1 MRTIKYLLAF
11 IVMQVVVS
19 AISAA
24 NIRVYINPGHGSWGP
39 NCRPQA
45 TIPYPALSSGRPDT
59 LGFYESNTNLW
70 KALALEEKLLAAG
83 GFDVKMSRRAN
94 GPYPY
99 AGYEDKTYNKAL
111 STVCAEA
118 EAYNADYYISI
129 HSNAGPIGN
138 ANGTSNFA
146 NYPVILYRGYTGSP
160 KVTNSDKMAK
170 ASMAR
175 LYEIFYTK
183 AKDPSAG
190 GGPEFTTYYSP
201 TNPDI
206 VGDLSFYNTTST
218 YGYLG
223 ALKHAIPG
231 FLSEGYFHTYSPARH
246 RALNTDWCRQEGVRY
261 YRGIMDY
268 YGKSKES
275 VGYIMGY
282 VRSKTEKLTNDP
294 LYLPHN
300 VSNDV
305 YHPING
311 AKVVLRNASGKL
323 IRCNC
328 YPYVKRQLT
337 DQPYYTTDNNYNGV
351 FVFENLKPGTY
362 TISVHKSGY
371 EDYQTTVT
379 VTADKTVYP
388 EIFLTIG
395 VGTEPNVG
403 DAIGGGSDNIVSE
416 NIEMEQNYINQSI
429 SNLLTGKTIRRAVYG
444 NGILYILAVDANK
457 EPTLLAIN
465 TDNHTLI
472 AELPT
477 NHCSVVSSDGYKLSD
492 IALTSDGVLIGCNM
506 EHVTFTPENK
516 WKLYQWTNT
525 GGIWTGKEWIA
536 HANNETAGN
545 YYDAMVGSTFA
556 YTGSSTN
563 GKLVTTAQNTAD
575 ANNTIR
581 FVIYTISNNTVSNV
595 IRNQP
600 ANVSRATYGD
610 KLRLATS
617 LLGSNR
623 FILSSSTHNAVEW
636 LLIDETKAT
645 PTVIATSP
653 FNTYDANYFTYS
665 GSTLMVTPKKDAN
678 SNNIGVALYNIT
690 NGINNA
696 ALIETSNTT
705 LAASTPAYSM
715 AVADVNEEIIALYLL
730 NDNSLSKF
738 TQAAEQPIV
747 PHVCAYNLNVT
758 QDGANYIFSFEA
770 NSVARNANIIFY
782 DQSTGDEIG
791 NIELGKIQEGNNS
804 FTIAAKDLPGI
815 HDQVLTWALD
825 MNGYAISE
833 VALIKEDQTL
843 ITYSTSRLFNA
854 VNTNPA
860 SEKFGNIYIMHR
872 AGSSNSSYATE
883 SGVWELD
890 YALKKQHN
898 TRYNGGEKFGNPTR
912 ISIDKDGYLY
922 LADWGDGHSGIWIA
936 NTADLNQSFTNLFAG
951 TRESNGAINNGGIY
965 TGSSSSGCYI
975 YGEGKDTKLYVYNED
990 EAGTLPKNGVAVY
1003 NIGQQ
1008 DNTIT
1013 HQWST
1018 APSTVYPLLGS
1029 IGGDIPTNAVLW
1041 ELFETAYCTYYGAN
1055 INKDSYSVST
1065 GNVTNFLYTGKAN
1078 HSIDV
1083 STFMTDDTSDFK
1095 WLGDYIQAVN
1105 GTPITQEVNWRFSI
1119 AAFFMANA
1127 GNPSYNVDFTV
1138 AGQPSAWG
1146 DAYRITHQTNDSE
1159 EGNPWATSHGFFCS
1173 HVRGTGADNTN
1184 MPELVFYDNNGN
1196 KHLSSNEAPYSG
1208 IIDGSNAAG
1217 FAVSP
1222 DESMLVLNDGS
1233 QNFLVFDVE
1242 WESDMPTLIIRYKY
1256 HHGVDQIRQMNWDYA
1271 GNLICSGN
1279 AGIHIFAL
1287 PTADNHTIIPARKAL
1302 TVTCKNGIG
1311 IRVTRVTID
1320 KESIRIGEGQTETLT
1335 ANILPVD
1342 ATQKEVTWRS
1352 TNETIASVS
1361 SANGVVTGNKAGQA
1375 QIIVT
1380 TIDGGY
1386 SDTCDVTVYGYMS
1399 DAEAQRIWAYD
1410 LRLTSNLDTHT
1421 FNFKSVADATDGYLV
1436 FLNEAGAEM
1445 GRYQLDHVVRG
1456 ANTITLTDQD
1466 IPTPNIRLNWGVELN
1481 ADAIKETATLVEITD
1496 QSTGKYKFYLPQ
1508 GVAVDNNPESNYF
1521 GQLYVAA
1528 ATSGDNADSN
1538 RESQQQAGLFVFD
1551 PLLNELNPTNNV
1563 GIIPSNVTFITEYSS
1578 SELNTKR
1585 QQMHRIAVD
1594 PVTHKVAFAYY
1605 LNSATGAYAM
1615 DPSNLAGTAT
1625 NLVAGAGDITKVNS
1639 LCFDKEGT
1647 LYVMD
1652 NAYYTNTST
1661 GQIYKI
1667 QDGIVSPFSKAYGW
1681 ASFDNSIVSDGRGG
1695 LWVAQYRSNF
1705 DGFAVLSHIN
1715 SNGEGDFCI
1724 TNTINN
1730 TLLETYTSA
1739 GTTNA
1744 SYRGQVAYNERE
1756 DILAFGGG
1764 RMVQLF
1770 KVTYNANGVPTLM
1783 KFAKTEP
1790 LASGQTNIDG
1800 IAFDYAGDLYVAS
1813 AWTEQMYKFA
1823 VPTEDNICL
1832 VPAQKSQIIDKKLN
1846 LRDTEDNSI
1855 KLNDAIDQTTNV
1867 RVYRTLT
1874 SGMYN
1879 TICLPFDLATLD
1891 GTPLAG
1897 AELLELSDI
1906 EVRETETTQDIRLQF
1921 TEANELTAGMPYLI
1935 QPANDITLPLE
1946 FNNVVITATEGSTS
1960 GSEIVTFNGIL
1971 SPKTFYEGD
1980 KSSLFLTSN
1989 NILAWPNVTANMNG
2003 MRAYFQLTEAEES
2016 RPMQVSARIS
2026 VDRGSTT
2033 EDIIVL
2039 LPTDSQ
2045 ETATKIMRNGII
2057 YILRNGEIY
2066 TLQGT
2071 KLK

>member
-305 YHPING
+305 YLPING
-311 AKVVLRNASGKL
+311 AKIVLRNSSGQIVKT
-323 IRCNC
+323 NC
-328 YPYVKRQLT
+328 YPYVKRMLRDQL
-337 DQPYYTTDNNYNGV
+337 YYTTDNNYNGV

-388 EIFLTIG
+388 EIFLTPG
-395 VGTEPNVG
+395 TGTEPNVDG
-403 DAIGGGSDNIVSE
+403 AGSTVFAE
-416 NIEMEQNYINQSI
+416 KIEMAQIYVNQSI
-429 SNLLTGKTIRRAVYG
+429 ADALNGKTIRRAIYG
-444 NGILYILAVDANK
+444 DGVMYVLAIDNSK
-457 EPTLLAIN
+457 NPTLLAMDPTTHSVIS
-465 TDNHTLI
+465 
-472 AELPT
+472 ELET
-477 NHCSVVSSDGYKLSD
+477 NFCVVNSPNGYKLSD
-492 IALTSDGVLIGCNM
+492 IALTSDGILIGCSM
-506 EHVTFTPENK
+506 DAVRHVGNYGSSDPWNLYK
-516 WKLYQWTNT
+516 WTRNGNT
-525 GGIWTGKEWIA
+525 WTGSKWFSRA
-536 HANNETAGN
+536 SNETSGN
-545 YYDAMVGSTFA
+545 YLDAMVGSTIA
-556 YTGSSTN
+556 YTGSADN
-563 GKLVTTAQNTAD
+563 GIILTTAYTTAGTTK
-575 ANNTIR
+575 NMR
-581 FVIYTISNNTVSNV
+581 LVRYQISNGTYSSEMRNNFPNSGDNANKFSAADDKYGAEHQLTVSP
-595 IRNQP
+595 R
-600 ANVSRATYGD
+600 
-610 KLRLATS
+610 
-617 LLGSNR
+617 GSNR
-623 FILSSSTHNAVEW
+623 YVLSSKTKPAFEFAFTTSSTGAE
-636 LLIDETKAT
+636 
-645 PTVIATSP
+645 PTFTGTSP
-653 FNTYDANYFTYS
+653 SVKYGANYTTYLGKPLMIAPKVD
-665 GSTLMVTPKKDAN
+665 GSV
-678 SNNIGVALYNIT
+678 NNTGVEVYDIT
-690 NGINNA
+690 NGLNNA
-696 ALIETSNTT
+696 TLIETTNTDLT
-705 LAASTPAYSM
+705 ASTPSYAM
-715 AVADVNEEIIALYLL
+715 ASAQVEEKDITLYLL
-730 NDNSLSKF
+730 KDNSLSAF
-738 TQAAEQPIV
+738 TSKGVAQGIV
-747 PHVCAYNLNVT
+747 PRICAYNLNLTENGSDYVFT
-758 QDGANYIFSFEA
+758 FDANTDARTA
-770 NSVARNANIIFY
+770 NLVFY
-782 DQSTGDEIG
+782 DQLSGDSVGTLPLNNVVKGE
-791 NIELGKIQEGNNS
+791 NS
-804 FTIAAKDLPGI
+804 FTIPAADLPGL
-815 HDQVLTWALD
+815 HDQVLNWSVDLETYAVTEWNKVYSTTDYNFTRPFISINNSPESPYFQYLYIAERQGASHAN
-825 MNGYAISE
+825 NGLYAFKPDYTRINATVYKGGRSVIGSIYRSYVDDQGYVWFADGSDDYSGIL
-833 VALIKEDQTL
+833 VADPANLSGTFSDFFVGTRQSGGLIKNGSIE
-843 ITYSTSRLFNA
+843 
-854 VNTNPA
+854 V
-860 SEKFGNIYIMHR
+860 
-872 AGSSNSSYATE
+872 GSSCIGLSIYGT
-883 SGVWELD
+883 
-890 YALKKQHN
+890 
-898 TRYNGGEKFGNPTR
+898 GEGAK
-912 ISIDKDGYLY
+912 L
-922 LADWGDGHSGIWIA
+922 L
-936 NTADLNQSFTNLFAG
+936 
-951 TRESNGAINNGGIY
+951 AINEDS
-965 TGSSSSGCYI
+965 GS
-975 YGEGKDTKLYVYNED
+975 
-990 EAGTLPKNGVAVY
+990 TLKSLSLAIY
-1003 NIGQQ
+1003 NIGKSSGIYAHTW
-1008 DNTIT
+1008 DK
-1013 HQWST
+1013 
-1018 APSTVYPLLGS
+1018 APSSNFALYGMAAIDGYPLGCSHGVWIVTRRSSGQNNDGARALQFYDWNGNIQLNS
-1029 IGGDIPTNAVLW
+1029 AVTPYV
-1041 ELFETAYCTYYGAN
+1041 EQIKG
-1055 INKDSYSVST
+1055 SYSGACALSSDEKVLYFVNES
-1065 GNVTNFLYTGKAN
+1065 GNIMVW
-1078 HSIDV
+1078 D
-1083 STFMTDDTSDFK
+1083 
-1095 WLGDYIQAVN
+1095 
-1105 GTPITQEVNWRFSI
+1105 ITWI
-1119 AAFFMANA
+1119 
-1127 GNPSYNVDFTV
+1127 
-1138 AGQPSAWG
+1138 
-1146 DAYRITHQTNDSE
+1146 
-1159 EGNPWATSHGFFCS
+1159 
-1173 HVRGTGADNTN
+1173 
-1184 MPELVFYDNNGN
+1184 GN
-1196 KHLSSNEAPYSG
+1196 KPN
-1208 IIDGSNAAG
+1208 
-1217 FAVSP
+1217 
-1222 DESMLVLNDGS
+1222 M
-1233 QNFLVFDVE
+1233 
-1242 WESDMPTLIIRYKY
+1242 TLRYTYETDLASIREM
-1256 HHGVDQIRQMNWDYA
+1256 HFDYA
-1271 GNLICSGN
+1271 GNLVCSGEDED
-1279 AGIHIFAL
+1279 ITIYTI
-1287 PTADNHTIIPARKAL
+1287 PTQDNHTEVPARKAL

-1311 IRVTRVTID
+1311 IRVTSVTINQ
-1320 KESIRIGEGQTETLT
+1320 ESIRLGEGQTETLT

-1466 IPTPNIRLNWGVELN
+1466 IPTPNIRLNWGVELH

-1724 TNTINN
+1724 TSTNNN
-1730 TLLETYTSA
+1730 TLLETYTS
-1739 GTTNA
+1739 GSTTNA

>member
-1 MRTIKYLLAF
+1 MKNIKYLLVF
-11 IVMQVVVS
+11 SLIQVAVFTV
-19 AISAA
+19 SAA

-39 NCRPQA
+39 NCRPQP

-305 YHPING
+305 YLPING
-311 AKVVLRNASGKL
+311 AKIVLRNSSGQIVKT
-323 IRCNC
+323 NC
-328 YPYVKRQLT
+328 YPYVKRMLRDQL
-337 DQPYYTTDNNYNGV
+337 YYTTDNNYNGV

-379 VTADKTVYP
+379 VTADKTIYP
-388 EIFLTIG
+388 EIFLTPG
-395 VGTEPNVG
+395 TGTEPNVDG
-403 DAIGGGSDNIVSE
+403 AGSTVFAE
-416 NIEMEQNYINQSI
+416 KIEMAQIYVNQSI
-429 SNLLTGKTIRRAVYG
+429 ADALNGKTIRRAIYG
-444 NGILYILAVDANK
+444 DGVIYVLAIDNSK
-457 EPTLLAIN
+457 NPTLLAMDP
-465 TDNHTLI
+465 TTHTVI
-472 AELPT
+472 SELET
-477 NHCSVVSSDGYKLSD
+477 NFCVVNSPDGYKLSD
-492 IALTSDGVLIGCNM
+492 IALTSDGILIGCSM
-506 EHVTFTPENK
+506 DAVRHVGNYGSSDPWNLYK
-516 WKLYQWTNT
+516 WTRNGNT
-525 GGIWTGKEWIA
+525 WTGSKWFSRA
-536 HANNETAGN
+536 SNETSGN
-545 YYDAMVGSTFA
+545 YLDAMVGSTIA
-556 YTGSSTN
+556 YTGSADN
-563 GKLVTTAQNTAD
+563 GIILTTAYTTAGTTK
-575 ANNTIR
+575 NMR
-581 FVIYTISNNTVSNV
+581 LVRYQISNGTYAGEM
-595 IRNQP
+595 RNNFP
-600 ANVSRATYGD
+600 NSGENANKFSAADDKYGPEHQ
-610 KLRLATS
+610 LTASPR
-617 LLGSNR
+617 GSNR
-623 FILSSSTHNAVEW
+623 YVLSSKTKPAFEFAFTTSSTGAE
-636 LLIDETKAT
+636 
-645 PTVIATSP
+645 PTFTGTSP
-653 FNTYDANYFTYS
+653 SVNYGANYTTYLGKPLMIAPKVD
-665 GSTLMVTPKKDAN
+665 GSV
-678 SNNIGVALYNIT
+678 NNTGVEVYDIT
-690 NGINNA
+690 NGLNNA
-696 ALIETSNTT
+696 TLIETTNTDLT
-705 LAASTPAYSM
+705 VSTPSYAM
-715 AVADVNEEIIALYLL
+715 AAAQVEEKDITLYLL
-730 NDNSLSKF
+730 KDNSLSAF
-738 TQAAEQPIV
+738 TSKGVAQGIV
-747 PHVCAYNLNVT
+747 PRICAYNLNLTEEGSDYVFT
-758 QDGANYIFSFEA
+758 FDANTDARTA
-770 NSVARNANIIFY
+770 NLVFY
-782 DQSTGDEIG
+782 DQLSGDSVGTLPLNNVVKGE
-791 NIELGKIQEGNNS
+791 NS
-804 FTIAAKDLPGI
+804 FTIPAADLPGL
-815 HDQVLTWALD
+815 HDQVLNWSVDLKT
-825 MNGYAISE
+825 YAVTE
-833 VALIKEDQTL
+833 WNKV
-843 ITYSTSRLFNA
+843 YST
-854 VNTNPA
+854 T
-860 SEKFGNIYIMHR
+860 
-872 AGSSNSSYATE
+872 
-883 SGVWELD
+883 D
-890 YALKKQHN
+890 YN
-898 TRYNGGEKFGNPTR
+898 FTRPF
-912 ISIDKDGYLY
+912 I
-922 LADWGDGHSGIWIA
+922 
-936 NTADLNQSFTNLFAG
+936 
-951 TRESNGAINNGGIY
+951 AINNSPESPYFQYLYIAERQGASNANNGLYAFKPDYTRINATVYKGGRSIIGSIY
-965 TGSSSSGCYI
+965 RSYVDDQGYVWFADGSDDYSGILVADPANLSGTFSDFFVGTRQSGGLIKNGNIEVGSSCLGLSI
-975 YGEGKDTKLYVYNED
+975 YGTGEGAKLLAINED
-990 EAGTLPKNGVAVY
+990 GGSTLKNLSLAIY
-1003 NIGQQ
+1003 NIGKSSGIYAHTW
-1008 DNTIT
+1008 DK
-1013 HQWST
+1013 
-1018 APSTVYPLLGS
+1018 APSNNFALSGMDAIDGYPLGCSHGVWIATRRYSGQNNDGARALQFYDWNGNIQLNS
-1029 IGGDIPTNAVLW
+1029 AVTPYV
-1041 ELFETAYCTYYGAN
+1041 EQIKG
-1055 INKDSYSVST
+1055 SYSGACALSSDEKVLYFVNES
-1065 GNVTNFLYTGKAN
+1065 GNIMVW
-1078 HSIDV
+1078 D
-1083 STFMTDDTSDFK
+1083 
-1095 WLGDYIQAVN
+1095 
-1105 GTPITQEVNWRFSI
+1105 ITWI
-1119 AAFFMANA
+1119 
-1127 GNPSYNVDFTV
+1127 
-1138 AGQPSAWG
+1138 
-1146 DAYRITHQTNDSE
+1146 
-1159 EGNPWATSHGFFCS
+1159 
-1173 HVRGTGADNTN
+1173 
-1184 MPELVFYDNNGN
+1184 GN
-1196 KHLSSNEAPYSG
+1196 KPNMTLRYTYET
-1208 IIDGSNAAG
+1208 D
-1217 FAVSP
+1217 
-1222 DESMLVLNDGS
+1222 LNS
-1233 QNFLVFDVE
+1233 
-1242 WESDMPTLIIRYKY
+1242 IREM
-1256 HHGVDQIRQMNWDYA
+1256 HFDYA
-1271 GNLICSGN
+1271 GNLVCSGEDED
-1279 AGIHIFAL
+1279 ITVYTI
-1287 PTADNHTIIPARKAL
+1287 PTQDNHTEVPARKAL

-1311 IRVTRVTID
+1311 IRVSSVTIN
-1320 KESIRIGEGQTETLT
+1320 KESIRLGEGQTETLT
-1335 ANILPVD
+1335 ANILPVN
-1342 ATQKEVTWRS
+1342 ATQKEVIWRS

-1410 LRLTSNLDTHT
+1410 LRMISNLDTHT

-1466 IPTPNIRLNWGVELN
+1466 IPTPNIRLNWGVELH

-1521 GQLYVAA
+1521 GQIYIAA

-1563 GIIPSNVTFITEYSS
+1563 GIFPSNVTFITEYSS
-1578 SELNTKR
+1578 SDLNTKR

-1724 TNTINN
+1724 TSTNNN
-1730 TLLETYTSA
+1730 TLLETYTS
-1739 GTTNA
+1739 GSTTNA

-1770 KVTYNANGVPTLM
+1770 KVTYNANGVPTLT

-1790 LASGQTNIDG
+1790 LGTSYQTNIDG

-1813 AWTEQMYKFA
+1813 AWTEKMYKFA

-1906 EVRETETTQDIRLQF
+1906 EVTETGTTQDIRLQF

-1989 NILAWPNVTANMNG
+1989 NVLAWPNVTANMNG

-2045 ETATKIMRNGII
+2045 ETATKIMRNGMI
-2057 YILRNGEIY
+2057 YIVRNGEIY
-2066 TLQGT
+2066 TIHGT

>member
-1 MRTIKYLLAF
+1 MRTIKYLLVF
-11 IVMQVVVS
+11 IVIQVVVS

-83 GFDVKMSRRAN
+83 GFDVKLSRRAN

-111 STVCAEA
+111 TTVCAEA

-305 YHPING
+305 YLPING
-311 AKVVLRNASGKL
+311 AKIVLRNSSGQIVKT
-323 IRCNC
+323 NC
-328 YPYVKRQLT
+328 YPYVKRMLRDQL
-337 DQPYYTTDNNYNGV
+337 YYTTDNNYNGI
-351 FVFENLKPGTY
+351 FVFENLIPGNY
-362 TISVHKSGY
+362 TISVHANGY
-371 EDYQTTVT
+371 EDYTGTIT
-379 VTADKTVYP
+379 VTADATVYP
-388 EIFLTIG
+388 EIFLTP
-395 VGTEPNVG
+395 GTGSEPNIS
-403 DAIGGGSDNIVSE
+403 DAESIVPGLM
-416 NIEMEQNYINQSI
+416 EMQQTYTNQTI
-429 SNLLTGKTIRRAVYG
+429 DAVLNGKTIRRAIYG
-444 NGILYILAVDANK
+444 NGVIYVLAVDANK
-457 EPTLLAIN
+457 EPTLLAIDPE
-465 TDNHTLI
+465 THTVISNLS
-472 AELPT
+472 T
-477 NHCSVVSSDGYKLSD
+477 TFCTVSSPNGYKLSD
-492 IALTSDGVLIGCNM
+492 IALTSDGALIGCSMDTVCFVDLYGTN
-506 EHVTFTPENK
+506 TNK
-516 WKLYQWTNT
+516 WNIYKWTT
-525 GGIWTGKEWIA
+525 TDQTTWTGSTWFSRNSNK
-536 HANNETAGN
+536 TSGN
-545 YYDAMVGSTFA
+545 YYHAMVGATLAYVGTSSNGTILAPA
-556 YTGSSTN
+556 YTTSSDTKN
-563 GKLVTTAQNTAD
+563 
-575 ANNTIR
+575 IR
-581 FVIYTISNNTVSNV
+581 WVAYSISGGTYASE
-595 IRNQP
+595 IRNNNITDVNI
-600 ANVSRATYGD
+600 ANYGENI
-610 KLRLATS
+610 RLTPS
-617 LLGSNR
+617 PFGSNR
-623 FILSSSTHNAVEW
+623 FIFSSATRNAFELQLSATEGGIPEVKGTMNFNA
-636 LLIDETKAT
+636 
-645 PTVIATSP
+645 
-653 FNTYDANYFTYS
+653 YDANIATYE
-665 GSTLMVTPKKDAN
+665 TAPLMVVPSKDN
-678 SNNIGVALYNIT
+678 TGNNIGVALYDIT
-690 NGINNA
+690 NGIA
-696 ALIETSNTT
+696 HPTLISTTNTSIN
-705 LAASTPAYSM
+705 ASTPAYSAAM
-715 AVADVNEEIIALYLL
+715 INVEDLDVTLYLL
-730 NDNSLSKF
+730 NDNSLNSF
-738 TQAAEQPIV
+738 TTKGVAQRIIPRI
-747 PHVCAYNLNVT
+747 CAYNLNLT
-758 QDGANYIFSFEA
+758 EDGSDYVFTFDANTD
-770 NSVARNANIIFY
+770 ARTANIVFY
-782 DQSTGDEIG
+782 DQSSGDSVGTLPLNNVVKGE
-791 NIELGKIQEGNNS
+791 NS
-804 FTIAAKDLPGI
+804 FTIPAADLPGL
-815 HDQVLTWALD
+815 HNQVLNWSVDLETYAVTEWNKVYSTTDYNFTRPFISINNSPESSYFQYLYIAERQGASHAN
-825 MNGYAISE
+825 NGLYAFKPDYTRINATVYKGGRSVIGSIYRSYVDDQGSVWFADGSDDYSGILVADPANLSGTFSE
-833 VALIKEDQTL
+833 FFVGIRQSGGLIK
-843 ITYSTSRLFNA
+843 N
-854 VNTNPA
+854 
-860 SEKFGNIYIMHR
+860 GNIEV
-872 AGSSNSSYATE
+872 GSSCLGLSIYGT
-883 SGVWELD
+883 
-890 YALKKQHN
+890 
-898 TRYNGGEKFGNPTR
+898 GEGAK
-912 ISIDKDGYLY
+912 L
-922 LADWGDGHSGIWIA
+922 L
-936 NTADLNQSFTNLFAG
+936 
-951 TRESNGAINNGGIY
+951 AINEDGG
-965 TGSSSSGCYI
+965 S
-975 YGEGKDTKLYVYNED
+975 
-990 EAGTLPKNGVAVY
+990 TLKSLSLAIY
-1003 NIGQQ
+1003 NIGKSSGIYAHTW
-1008 DNTIT
+1008 DK
-1013 HQWST
+1013 
-1018 APSTVYPLLGS
+1018 APSNNFALSGMDAIDGYPLGCSHGVWIATRRYSGQNNDGARALQFYDWNGNIQLNS
-1029 IGGDIPTNAVLW
+1029 AVTPYV
-1041 ELFETAYCTYYGAN
+1041 EQIKG
-1055 INKDSYSVST
+1055 SYSGACALSSDEKVLYFVNES
-1065 GNVTNFLYTGKAN
+1065 GNIMVWA
-1078 HSIDV
+1078 
-1083 STFMTDDTSDFK
+1083 
-1095 WLGDYIQAVN
+1095 
-1105 GTPITQEVNWRFSI
+1105 ITWI
-1119 AAFFMANA
+1119 
-1127 GNPSYNVDFTV
+1127 
-1138 AGQPSAWG
+1138 
-1146 DAYRITHQTNDSE
+1146 
-1159 EGNPWATSHGFFCS
+1159 
-1173 HVRGTGADNTN
+1173 
-1184 MPELVFYDNNGN
+1184 GN
-1196 KHLSSNEAPYSG
+1196 KPN
-1208 IIDGSNAAG
+1208 
-1217 FAVSP
+1217 
-1222 DESMLVLNDGS
+1222 M
-1233 QNFLVFDVE
+1233 
-1242 WESDMPTLIIRYKY
+1242 TLRYTYETDLTSIREM
-1256 HHGVDQIRQMNWDYA
+1256 HFDYA
-1271 GNLICSGN
+1271 GNLVCSGEDED
-1279 AGIHIFAL
+1279 ITVFTI
-1287 PTADNHTIIPARKAL
+1287 PTQDNHTEVPARKAL

-1311 IRVTRVTID
+1311 IRVSSVTIN
-1320 KESIRIGEGQTETLT
+1320 KESIRLGEGQTETLT
-1335 ANILPVD
+1335 ANILPAD
-1342 ATQKEVTWRS
+1342 ATQQEVTWRS

-1436 FLNEAGAEM
+1436 FLNEAGIEV

-1466 IPTPNIRLNWGVELN
+1466 IPTPNIRLNWGVELH
-1481 ADAIKETATLVEITD
+1481 ADAIKETTTLVEITD
-1496 QSTGKYKFYLPQ
+1496 QSTDKYRFYLPQ
-1508 GVAVDNNPESNYF
+1508 GVAVDNNPESNHF
-1521 GQLYVAA
+1521 GQIYIAA

-1538 RESQQQAGLFVFD
+1538 RESKQKAGLFVYD
-1551 PLLNELNPTNNV
+1551 PLLEEQNPTNNV
-1563 GIIPSNVTFITEYSS
+1563 GVIPSNVTF
-1578 SELNTKR
+1578 NTNSLTTNDARNTAR

-1625 NLVAGAGDITKVNS
+1625 NLVEEAGDITKVNS
-1639 LCFDKEGT
+1639 LCFDKDGT
-1647 LYVMD
+1647 MYVMN
-1652 NAYYTNTST
+1652 NANYNSSTSTST

-1715 SNGEGDFCI
+1715 SNGEGDFSI

-1730 TLLETYTSA
+1730 TLLETYTS
-1739 GTTNA
+1739 GSTTNA

-1764 RMVQLF
+1764 RKVQLF
-1770 KVTYNANGVPTLM
+1770 KVTYNANGVPTLT

-1790 LASGQTNIDG
+1790 LATGQTNIDG

-1813 AWTEQMYKFA
+1813 AWTEKMYKFA

-1867 RVYRTLT
+1867 RVFRTLT

-1906 EVRETETTQDIRLQF
+1906 EVTETGTTQDIRLQF

-1960 GSEIVTFNGIL
+1960 SSEIVTFNGIL

>member
-1 MRTIKYLLAF
+1 MKNIKCLLVFSLIQIAVF
-11 IVMQVVVS
+11 TV
-19 AISAA
+19 SAA

-83 GFDVKMSRRAN
+83 GFDVKLSRRAN

-138 ANGTSNFA
+138 ANGTSDFA
-146 NYPVILYRGYTGSP
+146 NYPVILYRGYTDAP
-160 KVTNSDKMAK
+160 KVENSDNMAK

-183 AKDPSAG
+183 AKTKG
-190 GGPEFTTYYSP
+190 GGPEFTSSYSP
-201 TNPDI
+201 TNPRI

-223 ALKHAIPG
+223 ALKHNIPG

-246 RALNTDWCRQEGVRY
+246 RALNTDWCRQEGIRY

-268 YGKSKES
+268 YGKPKES

-282 VRSKTEKLTNDP
+282 VRSKTETLSNNP

-337 DQPYYTTDNNYNGV
+337 DQPYYTTDNNYNGI
-351 FVFENLKPGTY
+351 FMFENLEPGTY
-362 TISVHKSGY
+362 SISVHKDGY

-388 EIFLTIG
+388 EIFLTPG
-395 VGTEPNVG
+395 TGTEPNVS
-403 DAIGGGSDNIVSE
+403 GGSGDIVAE
-416 NIEMEQNYINQSI
+416 KIEMTQIYVNQSVADVL
-429 SNLLTGKTIRRAVYG
+429 NGKTIRRAIYG
-444 NGILYILAVDANK
+444 DGVIYVLAIDNSK
-457 EPTLLAIN
+457 TPTLLAVDP
-465 TDNHTLI
+465 TTHTVI
-472 AELPT
+472 SELET
-477 NHCSVVSSDGYKLSD
+477 NFCVVNSPNGYKLSD
-492 IALTSDGVLIGCNM
+492 IALTSDGILIGCSM
-506 EHVTFTPENK
+506 DTVCHIGQYGSSTPWNLYK
-516 WKLYQWTNT
+516 WTRNSNT
-525 GGIWTGKEWIA
+525 WTGSNWISRA
-536 HANNETAGN
+536 SNETSGN
-545 YYDAMVGSTFA
+545 YYHAMTGSTIA
-556 YTGSSTN
+556 YSGSLEN
-563 GKLVTTAQNTAD
+563 GTILTTAYSTAGTTK
-575 ANNTIR
+575 NMR
-581 FVIYTISNNTVSNV
+581 LVRYQISNGTYAGEM
-595 IRNQP
+595 RNNLP
-600 ANVSRATYGD
+600 NSGDNANKFSAADDKYGPEHQ
-610 KLRLATS
+610 LTASPR
-617 LLGSNR
+617 GSNR
-623 FILSSSTHNAVEW
+623 YVLSSKTKPAFEFAFTTSSTGAE
-636 LLIDETKAT
+636 
-645 PTVIATSP
+645 PTFTGTSP
-653 FNTYDANYFTYS
+653 SVNYGANYTTYLGKPLMIAPKVD
-665 GSTLMVTPKKDAN
+665 GSV
-678 SNNIGVALYNIT
+678 NNTGVEVYDIT
-690 NGINNA
+690 NGLNNA
-696 ALIETSNTT
+696 TLIETTNTDLT
-705 LAASTPAYSM
+705 ASTPSYAM
-715 AVADVNEEIIALYLL
+715 AAAQVEEKDITLYLL
-730 NDNSLSKF
+730 KDNSLSAF
-738 TQAAEQPIV
+738 TSKGVAQGIV
-747 PHVCAYNLNVT
+747 PRICAYNLNLT
-758 QDGANYIFSFEA
+758 EDGSDYVFTFDANTDARTA
-770 NSVARNANIIFY
+770 NLVFY
-782 DQSTGDEIG
+782 DQLSGDSVGTLPLNNVVKGE
-791 NIELGKIQEGNNS
+791 NS
-804 FTIAAKDLPGI
+804 FTIPAADLPGL
-815 HDQVLTWALD
+815 HDQVLNWSVDLETYAVTEWNKVYSTKDYDFTRPFISINNSPESPYFQYLYIAERQGASHAN
-825 MNGYAISE
+825 NGLYAFKPDYTRINATVYKGGRSVIGSIYRSYVDDQGSVWFADGSDGYSGILVADPANLSGTFSE
-833 VALIKEDQTL
+833 FFVGTRQSGGLIK
-843 ITYSTSRLFNA
+843 N
-854 VNTNPA
+854 
-860 SEKFGNIYIMHR
+860 GNIEV
-872 AGSSNSSYATE
+872 GSSCLGLSIYGT
-883 SGVWELD
+883 
-890 YALKKQHN
+890 
-898 TRYNGGEKFGNPTR
+898 GEGAK
-912 ISIDKDGYLY
+912 L
-922 LADWGDGHSGIWIA
+922 L
-936 NTADLNQSFTNLFAG
+936 
-951 TRESNGAINNGGIY
+951 AINEDGG
-965 TGSSSSGCYI
+965 S
-975 YGEGKDTKLYVYNED
+975 
-990 EAGTLPKNGVAVY
+990 TLKSLSLAIY
-1003 NIGQQ
+1003 NIGKSSGIYAHTW
-1008 DNTIT
+1008 DK
-1013 HQWST
+1013 
-1018 APSTVYPLLGS
+1018 APSSNFALSGMAAIDGYPLGCSHGVWIATRRSSGQNNDGARALQFYDWNGNIQLNS
-1029 IGGDIPTNAVLW
+1029 AVTPYV
-1041 ELFETAYCTYYGAN
+1041 EQ
-1055 INKDSYSVST
+1055 INGSYS
-1065 GNVTNFLYTGKAN
+1065 
-1078 HSIDV
+1078 
-1083 STFMTDDTSDFK
+1083 
-1095 WLGDYIQAVN
+1095 
-1105 GTPITQEVNWRFSI
+1105 
-1119 AAFFMANA
+1119 
-1127 GNPSYNVDFTV
+1127 
-1138 AGQPSAWG
+1138 
-1146 DAYRITHQTNDSE
+1146 
-1159 EGNPWATSHGFFCS
+1159 
-1173 HVRGTGADNTN
+1173 GACA
-1184 MPELVFYDNNGN
+1184 
-1196 KHLSSNEAPYSG
+1196 LSSDEKVLYFVNESG
-1208 IIDGSNAAG
+1208 NIMVWDITWIGDKPN
-1217 FAVSP
+1217 
-1222 DESMLVLNDGS
+1222 M
-1233 QNFLVFDVE
+1233 
-1242 WESDMPTLIIRYKY
+1242 TLRYTYETDLTSIREM
-1256 HHGVDQIRQMNWDYA
+1256 HFDYA
-1271 GNLICSGN
+1271 GNLVCSGEDED
-1279 AGIHIFAL
+1279 ITVYTI
-1287 PTADNHTIIPARKAL
+1287 PTQDNHTEVPARKAL

-1311 IRVTRVTID
+1311 IRVSSVTIN
-1320 KESIRIGEGQTETLT
+1320 KESIRLGEGQTETLT
-1335 ANILPVD
+1335 ANILPAD

-1399 DAEAQRIWAYD
+1399 DDEAQRIWAYD

-1466 IPTPNIRLNWGVELN
+1466 IPTPNIRLNWGVELH

-1508 GVAVDNNPESNYF
+1508 GVAVDNNPESIYF
-1521 GQLYVAA
+1521 GQIYIAA

-1538 RESQQQAGLFVFD
+1538 RESKQKAGLFVFD

-1563 GIIPSNVTFITEYSS
+1563 GIIPSNVTFITDYSS

-1652 NAYYTNTST
+1652 NAYYTNAST

-1667 QDGIVSPFSKAYGW
+1667 KDGRVSPFSKAYGW

-1724 TNTINN
+1724 TSTNNN
-1730 TLLETYTSA
+1730 TLLETYTS
-1739 GTTNA
+1739 GSTTNA

-1770 KVTYNANGVPTLM
+1770 KVTYNANGVPTLT

-1790 LASGQTNIDG
+1790 LASGYQTNIDG

-1813 AWTEQMYKFA
+1813 AWTEKMYKFA

-1832 VPAQKSQIIDKKLN
+1832 VSAQKSQIIDKKLN

-1855 KLNDAIDQTTNV
+1855 KLNDAIDQTTDV

-1906 EVRETETTQDIRLQF
+1906 EVTETGTTQDIRLQF

>member
-1 MRTIKYLLAF
+1 MKNIKCLLVF
-11 IVMQVVVS
+11 SLIQVVVFTV
-19 AISAA
+19 SAA

-39 NCRPQA
+39 NCRPQP

-111 STVCAEA
+111 TTVCAEA

-305 YHPING
+305 YLPING
-311 AKVVLRNASGKL
+311 AKIVLRNSSGQIVKT
-323 IRCNC
+323 NC
-328 YPYVKRQLT
+328 YPYVKRMLRDQL
-337 DQPYYTTDNNYNGV
+337 YYTTDNNYNGV

-388 EIFLTIG
+388 EIFLTPG
-395 VGTEPNVG
+395 TGTEPNVDG
-403 DAIGGGSDNIVSE
+403 AGSTVFAE
-416 NIEMEQNYINQSI
+416 KIEMAQIYVNQSI
-429 SNLLTGKTIRRAVYG
+429 ADALNGKTIRRAIYG
-444 NGILYILAVDANK
+444 DGVMYVLAIDNSK
-457 EPTLLAIN
+457 NPTLLAMDPTTHSVIS
-465 TDNHTLI
+465 
-472 AELPT
+472 ELET
-477 NHCSVVSSDGYKLSD
+477 NFCVVNSPNGYKLSD
-492 IALTSDGVLIGCNM
+492 IALTSDGILIGCSM
-506 EHVTFTPENK
+506 DAVRHVGNYGSSDPWNLYK
-516 WKLYQWTNT
+516 WTRNGNT
-525 GGIWTGKEWIA
+525 WTGSKWFSRA
-536 HANNETAGN
+536 SNETSGN
-545 YYDAMVGSTFA
+545 YLDAMVGSTIA
-556 YTGSSTN
+556 YTGSADN
-563 GKLVTTAQNTAD
+563 GIILTTAYTTAGTTK
-575 ANNTIR
+575 NMR
-581 FVIYTISNNTVSNV
+581 LVRYQISNGTYAGEM
-595 IRNQP
+595 RNNFP
-600 ANVSRATYGD
+600 NSGENANKFSAADDKYG
-610 KLRLATS
+610 LEHQLTASPR
-617 LLGSNR
+617 GSNR
-623 FILSSSTHNAVEW
+623 YVLSSKTKPAFEFAFTTSSTGAE
-636 LLIDETKAT
+636 
-645 PTVIATSP
+645 PTFTGTSP
-653 FNTYDANYFTYS
+653 SVNYGANYTTYLGKPLMIAPKVD
-665 GSTLMVTPKKDAN
+665 GSV
-678 SNNIGVALYNIT
+678 NNTGVEVYDIT
-690 NGINNA
+690 NGLNNA
-696 ALIETSNTT
+696 TLIETTNTDLT
-705 LAASTPAYSM
+705 ASTPSYAM
-715 AVADVNEEIIALYLL
+715 AAAQVEEKDITLYLL
-730 NDNSLSKF
+730 KDNSLSAF
-738 TQAAEQPIV
+738 TSKGVAQGIV
-747 PHVCAYNLNVT
+747 PRICAYNLNLTEEGSDYVFT
-758 QDGANYIFSFEA
+758 FDANTDARTA
-770 NSVARNANIIFY
+770 NLVFY
-782 DQSTGDEIG
+782 DQLSGDSVGTLPLNNVVKGE
-791 NIELGKIQEGNNS
+791 NS
-804 FTIAAKDLPGI
+804 FTIPAADLPGL
-815 HDQVLTWALD
+815 HDQVLNWSVDLETYAVTEWNKVYSTTDYNFTRPFISINNSPESPYFQYLYIAERQGASHAN
-825 MNGYAISE
+825 NGLYAFKPDYTRINATVYKGGRSVIGSIYRSYVDDQGYVWFADGSDGYSGIL
-833 VALIKEDQTL
+833 VADPANLSGTFSDFFVGTRQSDGLIKNGSIE
-843 ITYSTSRLFNA
+843 
-854 VNTNPA
+854 V
-860 SEKFGNIYIMHR
+860 
-872 AGSSNSSYATE
+872 GSSCIGLSIYGT
-883 SGVWELD
+883 
-890 YALKKQHN
+890 
-898 TRYNGGEKFGNPTR
+898 GEGAK
-912 ISIDKDGYLY
+912 L
-922 LADWGDGHSGIWIA
+922 L
-936 NTADLNQSFTNLFAG
+936 
-951 TRESNGAINNGGIY
+951 AINEDGG
-965 TGSSSSGCYI
+965 S
-975 YGEGKDTKLYVYNED
+975 
-990 EAGTLPKNGVAVY
+990 TLKNLSLAIY
-1003 NIGQQ
+1003 NIGKSSGIYAHTW
-1008 DNTIT
+1008 DK
-1013 HQWST
+1013 
-1018 APSTVYPLLGS
+1018 APSSNFALSGMAAIDGYPLGCSHGVWIVTRRSSGQNNDGARALQFYDWNGNIQLNS
-1029 IGGDIPTNAVLW
+1029 AVTPYV
-1041 ELFETAYCTYYGAN
+1041 EQ
-1055 INKDSYSVST
+1055 INGSYS
-1065 GNVTNFLYTGKAN
+1065 
-1078 HSIDV
+1078 
-1083 STFMTDDTSDFK
+1083 
-1095 WLGDYIQAVN
+1095 
-1105 GTPITQEVNWRFSI
+1105 
-1119 AAFFMANA
+1119 
-1127 GNPSYNVDFTV
+1127 
-1138 AGQPSAWG
+1138 
-1146 DAYRITHQTNDSE
+1146 
-1159 EGNPWATSHGFFCS
+1159 
-1173 HVRGTGADNTN
+1173 GACA
-1184 MPELVFYDNNGN
+1184 
-1196 KHLSSNEAPYSG
+1196 LSSDEKVLYFVNESG
-1208 IIDGSNAAG
+1208 NIMVWDITWIGDKPNMILRHTYETDLTS
-1217 FAVSP
+1217 
-1222 DESMLVLNDGS
+1222 
-1233 QNFLVFDVE
+1233 
-1242 WESDMPTLIIRYKY
+1242 IREM
-1256 HHGVDQIRQMNWDYA
+1256 HLDYA
-1271 GNLICSGN
+1271 GNLVCSGEDED
-1279 AGIHIFAL
+1279 ITVYTI
-1287 PTADNHTIIPARKAL
+1287 PTQDNHTEVPARKAL

-1311 IRVTRVTID
+1311 IRVSCVTINT
-1320 KESIRIGEGQTETLT
+1320 ESIRLGEGQTETLT

-1380 TIDGGY
+1380 TMDGGY

-1399 DAEAQRIWAYD
+1399 DDEAQRIWAYD

-1436 FLNEAGAEM
+1436 FLNEAGEEV

-1466 IPTPNIRLNWGVELN
+1466 IPTPNIRLNWGVELH

-1496 QSTGKYKFYLPQ
+1496 QSTGKYKFYFPQ

-1528 ATSGDNADSN
+1528 ATSGDNDDSN

-1551 PLLNELNPTNNV
+1551 PHLNELNPTNNV

-1652 NAYYTNTST
+1652 NAYYTNAST

-1724 TNTINN
+1724 TSTNNN
-1730 TLLETYTSA
+1730 TLLETYTS
-1739 GTTNA
+1739 GSTTNA

-1770 KVTYNANGVPTLM
+1770 KVTYNANGVPTLT

-1813 AWTEQMYKFA
+1813 AWTEKMYKFA

-1832 VPAQKSQIIDKKLN
+1832 VPAHKSQIIDKKLN

-1891 GTPLAG
+1891 DTPLAG

-1906 EVRETETTQDIRLQF
+1906 EVTETGTTQDIRLQF

>member
-1 MRTIKYLLAF
+1 MKNIKCLLVF
-11 IVMQVVVS
+11 SLIQVAVFTV
-19 AISAA
+19 SAA

-39 NCRPQA
+39 NCRPQP

-129 HSNAGPIGN
+129 HSNAGPIGHT
-138 ANGTSNFA
+138 NGTSDFA
-146 NYPVILYRGYTGSP
+146 NYPVIIYRGYTGTP
-160 KVTNSDKMAK
+160 KVEKSDNMAK
-170 ASMAR
+170 TSMAR
-175 LYEIFYTK
+175 LYEIFYTS
-183 AKDPSAG
+183 AKTKG
-190 GGPEFTTYYSP
+190 GGPEFTSSYSP
-201 TNPDI
+201 TNPRV

-223 ALKHAIPG
+223 ALKHNIPG

-246 RALNTDWCRQEGVRY
+246 RALNTDWCRQEGIRY

-268 YGKSKES
+268 YGKPKES

-282 VRSKTEKLTNDP
+282 VRSKTETLSNDP

-311 AKVVLRNASGKL
+311 AKVVLRNSSGQIIKT
-323 IRCNC
+323 NC
-328 YPYVKRQLT
+328 YPYVKRMLRDQL
-337 DQPYYTTDNNYNGV
+337 YYTTDNNYNGV

-388 EIFLTIG
+388 EIFLTPG
-395 VGTEPNVG
+395 TGTEPNVDG
-403 DAIGGGSDNIVSE
+403 AGSTVFAE
-416 NIEMEQNYINQSI
+416 KIEMAQIYVNQSI
-429 SNLLTGKTIRRAVYG
+429 ADALNGKTIRRAVYG
-444 NGILYILAVDANK
+444 DGVMYILAVDGSKN
-457 EPTLLAIN
+457 PTLLAVDP
-465 TDNHTLI
+465 TTHTVI
-472 AELPT
+472 SELET
-477 NHCSVVSSDGYKLSD
+477 NFCVVNSPNGYKLSD
-492 IALTSDGVLIGCNM
+492 IALTSDGILIGCSM
-506 EHVTFTPENK
+506 DAVRHVGNYGSSDPWNLYK
-516 WKLYQWTNT
+516 WTRNGNT
-525 GGIWTGKEWIA
+525 WTGSKWFSRA
-536 HANNETAGN
+536 SNETSGN
-545 YYDAMVGSTFA
+545 YLDAMVGSTIA
-556 YTGSSTN
+556 YTGSSDN
-563 GKLVTTAQNTAD
+563 GIILTTAYTTAGTTKNMRLVRYQIANGEYSSEMRNNFPNTGDNANKFSAAD
-575 ANNTIR
+575 DK
-581 FVIYTISNNTVSNV
+581 
-595 IRNQP
+595 
-600 ANVSRATYGD
+600 YGPEHQ
-610 KLRLATS
+610 LTLSPR
-617 LLGSNR
+617 GSNR
-623 FILSSSTHNAVEW
+623 YVLSSKTKPAFEFAFTTSSTGAE
-636 LLIDETKAT
+636 
-645 PTVIATSP
+645 PTFTGTSP
-653 FNTYDANYFTYS
+653 SVKYGANYTTYLTKPLMIAPKTDGS
-665 GSTLMVTPKKDAN
+665 G
-678 SNNIGVALYNIT
+678 NNMGVEVYDIT
-690 NGINNA
+690 NGLNNA
-696 ALIETSNTT
+696 ILIETTNTD
-705 LAASTPAYSM
+705 LPVSTPSYAM
-715 AVADVNEEIIALYLL
+715 AAAQVEEKDITLYLL
-730 NDNSLSKF
+730 KDNSLSTF
-738 TQAAEQPIV
+738 TSKGVAQGIV
-747 PHVCAYNLNVT
+747 PRICAYNLNVT
-758 QDGANYIFSFEA
+758 ADGSDYVFTFDANTD
-770 NSVARNANIIFY
+770 ARTANIVFY
-782 DQSTGDEIG
+782 DQLSGDSVGTLPLNNVVKGE
-791 NIELGKIQEGNNS
+791 NS
-804 FTIAAKDLPGI
+804 FTIPAAELPGL
-815 HDQVLTWALD
+815 HNQVLNWSVDLETYAVTEWNKVYSTTDYNFTRPFISINNSPESPYFQYLYIAERQGASNAN
-825 MNGYAISE
+825 NGLYAFKPDYTRINATVYKGGRSVIGSIYRSYVDDQGYVWFADGSDGYSGILVADPANLSGTFSE
-833 VALIKEDQTL
+833 FFVGTRQSGGLIKNGSIE
-843 ITYSTSRLFNA
+843 
-854 VNTNPA
+854 V
-860 SEKFGNIYIMHR
+860 
-872 AGSSNSSYATE
+872 GSSCL
-883 SGVWELD
+883 GL
-890 YALKKQHN
+890 
-898 TRYNGGEKFGNPTR
+898 
-912 ISIDKDGYLY
+912 SIY
-922 LADWGDGHSGIWIA
+922 
-936 NTADLNQSFTNLFAG
+936 
-951 TRESNGAINNGGIY
+951 
-965 TGSSSSGCYI
+965 
-975 YGEGKDTKLYVYNED
+975 
-990 EAGTLPKNGVAVY
+990 
-1003 NIGQQ
+1003 
-1008 DNTIT
+1008 
-1013 HQWST
+1013 
-1018 APSTVYPLLGS
+1018 
-1029 IGGDIPTNAVLW
+1029 
-1041 ELFETAYCTYYGAN
+1041 
-1055 INKDSYSVST
+1055 
-1065 GNVTNFLYTGKAN
+1065 
-1078 HSIDV
+1078 
-1083 STFMTDDTSDFK
+1083 
-1095 WLGDYIQAVN
+1095 
-1105 GTPITQEVNWRFSI
+1105 
-1119 AAFFMANA
+1119 
-1127 GNPSYNVDFTV
+1127 
-1138 AGQPSAWG
+1138 
-1146 DAYRITHQTNDSE
+1146 
-1159 EGNPWATSHGFFCS
+1159 
-1173 HVRGTGADNTN
+1173 GTGADAKLLAINEDGGSILKSYSLAIYNIGKSSGIYAHTWDKAPSSN
-1184 MPELVFYDNNGN
+1184 FALSGIAAIDGYPLGCSHGVWIATRRSSGQNNDGARALQFYDWNGN
-1196 KHLSSNEAPYSG
+1196 ILLNSAVTPYVEQINGSYSGACALSSDEKVLYFVNGSG
-1208 IIDGSNAAG
+1208 NIMVWDITWIGDKPNMILRHTYETDLAS
-1217 FAVSP
+1217 
-1222 DESMLVLNDGS
+1222 
-1233 QNFLVFDVE
+1233 
-1242 WESDMPTLIIRYKY
+1242 IREM
-1256 HHGVDQIRQMNWDYA
+1256 HLDYA
-1271 GNLICSGN
+1271 GNLVCSGEDED
-1279 AGIHIFAL
+1279 ITVFTI
-1287 PTADNHTIIPARKAL
+1287 PTQDNHTEVPARKAL

-1311 IRVTRVTID
+1311 IRVSSVTINT
-1320 KESIRIGEGQTETLT
+1320 ESIRLGEGQTEILT

-1361 SANGVVTGNKAGQA
+1361 SANGVVTGNKAGQT

-1380 TIDGGY
+1380 TMDGGY

-1436 FLNEAGAEM
+1436 FLDEAGIEV

-1466 IPTPNIRLNWGVELN
+1466 IPTPNIRLNWGVELH

-1496 QSTGKYKFYLPQ
+1496 QSTGKYKFYFPQ

-1521 GQLYVAA
+1521 GQIYIAA
-1528 ATSGDNADSN
+1528 ATSGDNDDSN

-1551 PLLNELNPTNNV
+1551 PILNELNPTNNV

-1652 NAYYTNTST
+1652 NAYYTNAST

-1724 TNTINN
+1724 TSTNNN
-1730 TLLETYTSA
+1730 TLLETYTS
-1739 GTTNA
+1739 GSTTNA

-1770 KVTYNANGVPTLM
+1770 KVTYNANGVPTLT

-1790 LASGQTNIDG
+1790 LASGYQTNIDG

-1906 EVRETETTQDIRLQF
+1906 EVTETGTTQDIRLQF

>member
-1 MRTIKYLLAF
+1 MKNIKYLLVF
-11 IVMQVVVS
+11 SLIQVAVFTV
-19 AISAA
+19 SAA

-39 NCRPQA
+39 NCRPQP

-311 AKVVLRNASGKL
+311 AKVVLRNSSGQIIKT
-323 IRCNC
+323 NC
-328 YPYVKRQLT
+328 YPYVKRMLRDQL
-337 DQPYYTTDNNYNGV
+337 YYTTDNNYNGV
-351 FVFENLKPGTY
+351 FVFENLEPGTY
-362 TISVHKSGY
+362 SISVHKDGY

-388 EIFLTIG
+388 EIFLTPG
-395 VGTEPNVG
+395 TGTEPNVDG
-403 DAIGGGSDNIVSE
+403 AGSTVFAE
-416 NIEMEQNYINQSI
+416 KIEMAQIYVNQSI
-429 SNLLTGKTIRRAVYG
+429 ADALNGKTIRRAVYG
-444 NGILYILAVDANK
+444 DGVMYILAVDGSKN
-457 EPTLLAIN
+457 PTLLAVDP
-465 TDNHTLI
+465 TTHTVI
-472 AELPT
+472 SELET
-477 NHCSVVSSDGYKLSD
+477 NFCVVNSPNGYKLSD
-492 IALTSDGVLIGCNM
+492 IALTSDGILIGCSM
-506 EHVTFTPENK
+506 DAVRHVGNYGSSDPWNLYK
-516 WKLYQWTNT
+516 WTRNGNT
-525 GGIWTGKEWIA
+525 WTGSKWFSRA
-536 HANNETAGN
+536 SNETSGN
-545 YYDAMVGSTFA
+545 YLDAMVGSTIA
-556 YTGSSTN
+556 YTGSSDN
-563 GKLVTTAQNTAD
+563 GIILTTAYTTAGTTKNMRLVRYQISNGTYSSEMRNNFPNSGDNTNKFSAAD
-575 ANNTIR
+575 DKYGAEHQLTASPRASNRYVLSSKTKPAFEFAFTTSSTGAEPTFTGTSPSVKYGANYTTYLGKPLMIAPKVDGSVNNT
-581 FVIYTISNNTVSNV
+581 
-595 IRNQP
+595 
-600 ANVSRATYGD
+600 G
-610 KLRLATS
+610 
-617 LLGSNR
+617 
-623 FILSSSTHNAVEW
+623 VE
-636 LLIDETKAT
+636 
-645 PTVIATSP
+645 V
-653 FNTYDANYFTYS
+653 YD
-665 GSTLMVTPKKDAN
+665 
-678 SNNIGVALYNIT
+678 IT
-690 NGINNA
+690 NGLNNA
-696 ALIETSNTT
+696 TLIETTNTDLT
-705 LAASTPAYSM
+705 ASTPSYAM
-715 AVADVNEEIIALYLL
+715 AAAQVEEKDITLYLL
-730 NDNSLSKF
+730 KDNSLSAF
-738 TQAAEQPIV
+738 TSKGVAQGIV
-747 PHVCAYNLNVT
+747 PRICAYNLNLTENGSDYVFT
-758 QDGANYIFSFEA
+758 FDANTDARTA
-770 NSVARNANIIFY
+770 NLVFY
-782 DQSTGDEIG
+782 DQLSGDSVGTLPLNNVVKGE
-791 NIELGKIQEGNNS
+791 NS
-804 FTIAAKDLPGI
+804 FTIPAADLPGL
-815 HDQVLTWALD
+815 HDQVLNWSVDLETYAVTEWNKVYSTTDYNFTRPFISINNSPESPYFQYLYIAERQGASHAN
-825 MNGYAISE
+825 NGLYAFKPDYTRINATVYKGGRSVIGSIYRSYVDDQGYVWFADGSDDYSGIL
-833 VALIKEDQTL
+833 VADPANLSGTFSDFFVGTRQSGGLIKNGSIE
-843 ITYSTSRLFNA
+843 
-854 VNTNPA
+854 V
-860 SEKFGNIYIMHR
+860 
-872 AGSSNSSYATE
+872 GSSCIGLSIYGT
-883 SGVWELD
+883 
-890 YALKKQHN
+890 
-898 TRYNGGEKFGNPTR
+898 GEGAK
-912 ISIDKDGYLY
+912 L
-922 LADWGDGHSGIWIA
+922 L
-936 NTADLNQSFTNLFAG
+936 
-951 TRESNGAINNGGIY
+951 AINEDS
-965 TGSSSSGCYI
+965 GS
-975 YGEGKDTKLYVYNED
+975 
-990 EAGTLPKNGVAVY
+990 TLKSLSLAIY
-1003 NIGQQ
+1003 NIGKSSGIYAHTW
-1008 DNTIT
+1008 DK
-1013 HQWST
+1013 
-1018 APSTVYPLLGS
+1018 APSNNFALSGMAATDGYPLGCSHGVWIATRRSSDQNNDGARALQFYDWNGNIQLNS
-1029 IGGDIPTNAVLW
+1029 AVTPYV
-1041 ELFETAYCTYYGAN
+1041 EQIKG
-1055 INKDSYSVST
+1055 SYSGACALSSDEKVLYFVNES
-1065 GNVTNFLYTGKAN
+1065 GNIMVW
-1078 HSIDV
+1078 D
-1083 STFMTDDTSDFK
+1083 
-1095 WLGDYIQAVN
+1095 
-1105 GTPITQEVNWRFSI
+1105 ITWI
-1119 AAFFMANA
+1119 
-1127 GNPSYNVDFTV
+1127 
-1138 AGQPSAWG
+1138 
-1146 DAYRITHQTNDSE
+1146 
-1159 EGNPWATSHGFFCS
+1159 
-1173 HVRGTGADNTN
+1173 
-1184 MPELVFYDNNGN
+1184 GN
-1196 KHLSSNEAPYSG
+1196 KPN
-1208 IIDGSNAAG
+1208 
-1217 FAVSP
+1217 
-1222 DESMLVLNDGS
+1222 M
-1233 QNFLVFDVE
+1233 
-1242 WESDMPTLIIRYKY
+1242 TLRYTYETDLASIREM
-1256 HHGVDQIRQMNWDYA
+1256 HFDYA
-1271 GNLICSGN
+1271 GNLVCSGEDED
-1279 AGIHIFAL
+1279 ITVYTI
-1287 PTADNHTIIPARKAL
+1287 PTQDNHTEVPARKAL

-1311 IRVTRVTID
+1311 IRVTSVTINQ
-1320 KESIRIGEGQTETLT
+1320 ESIRLGEGQTETLT

-1361 SANGVVTGNKAGQA
+1361 SANGVVTGNKAGQT

-1380 TIDGGY
+1380 TMDGGY

-1399 DAEAQRIWAYD
+1399 NDEAQRIWAYD

-1436 FLNEAGAEM
+1436 FLDEAGMEV

-1466 IPTPNIRLNWGVELN
+1466 IPTPNIRLNWGVELH

-1508 GVAVDNNPESNYF
+1508 GVAVDNNPESNHF
-1521 GQLYVAA
+1521 GQIYIAA

-1551 PLLNELNPTNNV
+1551 PLLNELNHTNNV

-1594 PVTHKVAFAYY
+1594 PVTHHVAFAYY

-1724 TNTINN
+1724 TSTNNN
-1730 TLLETYTSA
+1730 TLLETYTS
-1739 GTTNA
+1739 GSTTNA

-1770 KVTYNANGVPTLM
+1770 KVTYNANGVPTLT

-1790 LASGQTNIDG
+1790 LGTSYQTNIDG

-1813 AWTEQMYKFA
+1813 AWTEKMYKFA
-1823 VPTEDNICL
+1823 IPTEDNICL

-1906 EVRETETTQDIRLQF
+1906 EVTETGTTQDIRLQF